1 MIQKTCLFFGKK
13 NCKYSKQAISLLKK
27 KKIKVTK
34 ILTNNLINEKINFK
48 KFKKYDYIITYIT
61 KIILPHKL
69 IKKAKIIA
77 INFHNSLPKYPGSG
91 GTALTILNNDK
102 YAGITVHHLNK
113 QVDNGKII
121 YVHKF
126 DIKKNLSI
134 DKLLKMSNDQK
145 ILLFK
150 KFVNNSFNMEFIK
163 KNEIKYKKFKWNKKV
178 LKMSYIN
185 SLREI
190 KSNMSKNK
198 ILKIITT
205 FDYKDYLPYV
215 KVKGIKFILDRKIS

>member
-1 MIQKTCLFFGKK
+1 M
-13 NCKYSKQAISLLKK
+13 
-27 KKIKVTK
+27 
-34 ILTNNLINEKINFK
+34 
-48 KFKKYDYIITYIT
+48 
-61 KIILPHKL
+61 
-69 IKKAKIIA
+69 A
-77 INFHNSLPKYPGSG
+77 INFHNSLPRYPGSG

-126 DIKKNLSI
+126 NIKKNLSI

-150 KFVNNSFNMEFIK
+150 KFVNNSFNIEFIK

-190 KSNMSKNK
+190 KSNMPKNK

-215 KVKGIKFILDRKIS
+215 KVKGIKFILDKKIS